1 VLRALCRPPRLSS
14 QLYLVAIAAPFRFVQ
29 ISVAIA
35 AFVNGSKDS
44 VRYPI
49 CSPASKNCSFAGE
62 EWMLI
67 VLWLVVAMFAQF

>member
-1 VLRALCRPPRLSS
+1 VPTTASLFSAVSRRSCWL
-14 QLYLVAIAAPFRFVQ
+14 AAPFRFVQ

-44 VRYPI
+44 IRYPI
-49 CSPASKNCSFAGE
+49 CSPASKNCSFAGA
-62 EWMLI
+62 EWMVI